1 MDGIF
6 KSMLLLKKKKYAAV
20 VIKEGEGGVITYE
33 KVLSWIY
40 VYVFVFV
47 FHIYIYTESLF
58 YNY

>member
-33 KVLSWIY
+33 KVSSWMYEVVI
-40 VYVFVFV
+40 FF
-47 FHIYIYTESLF
+47 IDIYTHSVIIF
-58 YNY
+58 Q